1 MKNKIPGFKLFNSKE
16 ESHLFSL
23 CLCFKNYYQT
33 SMQTTKNKKLYG
45 VAN

>member
-1 MKNKIPGFKLFNSKE
+1 MKNKILGFILLNSQE
-16 ESHLFSL
+16 ESHFSL
-23 CLCFKNYYQT
+23 MLLFKNYYQT